1 MSKTFQHEIAEQL
14 YGKYGDDIS
23 SLYILFP
30 SRRARLFFNDALA
43 SVATH
48 PLWQPNWLTIDDL
61 IEEITGLHKADK
73 IRLITELYKIYAEY
87 HPYETFDRFYFWGEM
102 LLADFDMIDKYM
114 IDADMLLRNIEQIK
128 ELEADVSY
136 LTPEQMKIIAFWGS
150 FGDETNLSE
159 EKRKFLNIWRTLP
172 AIYHRFHERLQTL
185 GMAYSGMAYRQAA
198 EMIARGEAVTDNNR
212 RYVAAGF
219 NALSKSEKMLF
230 KHIENNSLSAE
241 FLWDYDSYYVDR
253 KEHEAGMF
261 LRENISMF
269 KPGLE
274 ISHDNFATVPKE
286 FSAIACASDAV
297 QCKYVADILSKLPRE
312 ELDKRTAVVLT
323 DENLLVPLLYSLP
336 QAVEEVNVTMGYP
349 LKLTLVYS
357 FIERIVELQSHC
369 RHKAGDTVFYHA
381 DATGILSHPYIAE
394 RCPRTASDLYDHI
407 TRNKIISVRASLFK
421 DDAILAKIFSPATGW
436 QELSQYILDTLDM
449 LVATTGATNDK
460 TTVEY
465 TALAHEEIGKL
476 ANSLRTCDIE
486 LSEATYVSLLRRH
499 LQNIRIPYEGEPLNG
514 IQVMGILETRNL
526 DFDNVI
532 ILSMTDAT
540 FPGDRTSQPSFIPYN
555 LRAAYGLPTP
565 EHHEGVYAYYFY
577 RLIER
582 ARRVCMMYCS
592 RADEKSTGEQS
603 RYIYQ
608 LAYESPFDI
617 RRLSVGVDVNIED
630 EKPIVIDKTV
640 DISEHIERYLD
651 PGSTYK
657 LSPTALFRYVQCPL
671 KFYFASIAKLKVSD
685 EISDEIDALTFG
697 NILHE
702 AMFDLY
708 KPLVSME
715 HPAER
720 IEALRKGRAIE
731 DAVDGAV
738 GRVYLQTDKPQREDY
753 TGNTLLVKDIVTKY
767 IRQGVMRYDARNG
780 NFAIMGLE
788 EDVEYRFPIGGGRSV
803 ALAGRADRIDS
814 LDGGALRIIDYK
826 SGNTP
831 HLDFNGIDSL
841 FNGKAEERI
850 SNIFQTLLYSMILY
864 RTRHRE
870 SVPTLFYAGK
880 MHRDDYSPLI
890 VDRKTG
896 RSIDRYSEYAEE
908 FEQTLG
914 DSLRTLFDRDTPFT
928 QCDDANTCRYC
939 DFKTICKR

>member
-1 MSKTFQHEIAEQL
+1 MSKTFQHEIAEKL

-23 SLYILFP
+23 SLHILFP

-48 PLWQPNWLTIDDL
+48 PLWQPSWLTIDDL

-87 HPYETFDRFYFWGEM
+87 HPYETFDKFYFWGEM

-114 IDADMLLRNIEQIK
+114 LDADMLLRNIEQIK
-128 ELEADVSY
+128 ELETDISY
-136 LTPEQMKIIAFWGS
+136 LTPEQLKIIAFWGS
-150 FGDETNLSE
+150 FGDQTNLSE

-172 AIYHRFHERLQTL
+172 AIYHRFHERLQSL
-185 GMAYSGMAYRQAA
+185 NMAYTGMAYRQAA
-198 EMIARGEAVTDNNR
+198 EMISRGEAVTDRGR
-212 RYVAAGF
+212 RYVVAGF
-219 NALSKSEKMLF
+219 NALSKSEKILF
-230 KHIENNSLSAE
+230 KHIEANSLSVE

-261 LRENISMF
+261 LRENLSMF

-274 ISHDNFATVPKE
+274 ISHDNFAAIPKE
-286 FSAIACASDAV
+286 FSAIACASNAV
-297 QCKYVADILSKLPRE
+297 QCKYVAEILSKLPPE

-336 QAVEEVNVTMGYP
+336 KDVEEVNVTMGYP

-357 FIERIVELQSHC
+357 FIERLIELQSHC
-369 RHKAGDTVFYHA
+369 RRKADDTVFYHA
-381 DATGILSHPYIAE
+381 DVTGILSHPYIAE
-394 RCPRTASDLYDHI
+394 CCHKTASELYDHI

-421 DDAILAKIFSPATGW
+421 EDTTLNKIFSPTNGW
-436 QELSQYILDTLDM
+436 QELSKYILDAIEM
-449 LVATTGATNDK
+449 LVGTVGGDDNK
-460 TTVEY
+460 TAIEY
-465 TALAHEEIGKL
+465 LALAHEEIGKL
-476 ANSLRTCDIE
+476 ANSILTCDIE
-486 LSEATYVSLLRRH
+486 LSESTYVSLLRRH

-514 IQVMGILETRNL
+514 IQVMGILETRNV

-582 ARRVCMMYCS
+582 ARRVYMMYCS

-617 RRLSVGVDVNIED
+617 ERLSVGVDVNID
-630 EKPIVIDKTV
+630 DDSPITIDKN
-640 DISEHIERYLD
+640 DEIAERLERYLA
-651 PGSTYK
+651 PETEYK

-671 KFYFASIAKLKVSD
+671 KFYFASVARLKTSD
-685 EISDEIDALTFG
+685 EVSDEIDALTFG

-708 KPLVSME
+708 KPLEGIE

-720 IEALRKGRAIE
+720 IEALRKGHIIE

-780 NFAIMGLE
+780 NFAIVGLE
-788 EDVEYRFPIGGGRSV
+788 KDVEYRFPLGDGRSV

-831 HLDFNGIDSL
+831 HLDFNGIESL
-841 FNGKAEERI
+841 FHGKAAERI
-850 SNIFQTLLYSMILY
+850 SNIFQTLLYSMILN
-864 RTRHRE
+864 RTQHRE

-890 VDRKTG
+890 VDRSAG
-896 RSIDRYSEYAEE
+896 RSIDRYSEYAET
-908 FEQTLG
+908 FEQELG
-914 DSLRTLFDRDTPFT
+914 DVLRELFDRSTPFR
-928 QCDDANTCRYC
+928 QCDDTDTCRYC

>member
-1 MSKTFQHEIAEQL
+1 MSKTFQHEIAEWL
-14 YGKYGDDIS
+14 YDKYGDDIS
-23 SLYILFP
+23 SLHILFP

-43 SVATH
+43 SVATR
-48 PLWQPNWLTIDDL
+48 PLWQPQWLTIDDL

-87 HPYETFDRFYFWGEM
+87 HPYETFDKFYFWGEM

-128 ELEADVSY
+128 ELETDVSY
-136 LTPEQMKIIAFWGS
+136 LTPEQMKIISFWGS
-150 FGDETNLSE
+150 FGDETNLSD

-172 AIYHRFHERLQTL
+172 AIYHRFHLRLQDL
-185 GMAYSGMAYRQAA
+185 GIAYAGMAYRQAA
-198 EMIARGEAVTDNNR
+198 EMISRGEAATDPTR
-212 RYVAAGF
+212 RYVVAGF
-219 NALSKSEKMLF
+219 NALSRSEKALF
-230 KHIENNSLSAE
+230 RHLESNCRSIE

-261 LRENISMF
+261 LRENLSMF
-269 KPGLE
+269 KPGMD
-274 ISHDNFATVPKE
+274 ISHDNLTATPKE
-286 FSAIACASDAV
+286 FTAVACASNAV
-297 QCKYVADILSKLPRE
+297 QCKYVAEILSSLPRE
-312 ELDKRTAVVLT
+312 EMDKRTAVVLT
-323 DENLLVPLLYSLP
+323 DENLLIPLLYSLP

-349 LKLTLVYS
+349 LKLTLIYS
-357 FIERIVELQSHC
+357 FIERLIELQSHC
-369 RHKAGDTVFYHA
+369 RRKADDTVFYHA
-381 DATGILSHPYIAE
+381 DVTGILSHPYITECCGDAAAE
-394 RCPRTASDLYDHI
+394 IYDHI
-407 TRNKIISVRASLFK
+407 TRNRIISVRASLF
-421 DDAILAKIFSPATGW
+421 AENEILSRIFSSATGW
-436 QELSQYILDTLDM
+436 QALSQYLLDAIEM
-449 LVATTGATNDK
+449 LVAAIGRSDDK
-460 TTVEY
+460 SIAEY
-465 TALAHEEIGKL
+465 MALAHEEIGKL
-476 ANSLRTCDIE
+476 ANSLLLCDIE
-486 LSEATYVSLLRRH
+486 LSDKTYVSLLRRH

-514 IQVMGILETRNL
+514 IQVMGILETRNI

-582 ARRVCMMYCS
+582 ARRVYMMYCS

-617 RRLSVGVDVNIED
+617 RRLSVGVDVNIDD
-630 EKPIVIDKTV
+630 ETSITV
-640 DISEHIERYLD
+640 SKSDGIMERLERYLD
-651 PGSTYK
+651 PAADGK

-671 KFYFASIAKLKVSD
+671 KFYFASVARLKTSD
-685 EISDEIDALTFG
+685 EVSDEIDALTFG

-708 KPLVSME
+708 KPLAGIE
-715 HPAER
+715 HPADR
-720 IEALRKGRAIE
+720 IEALRKGNAIE
-731 DAVDGAV
+731 QAVDGAV
-738 GRVYLQTDKPQREDY
+738 GRIYLQTDKPQREDY
-753 TGNTLLVKDIVTKY
+753 TGNTLLVKDIVSKY
-767 IRQGVMRYDARNG
+767 IRRGIMRYDALNG
-780 NFAIMGLE
+780 NFAIVGLE
-788 EDVEYRFPIGGGRSV
+788 QEVEYRFPLDSRRSV

-864 RTRHRE
+864 RTQNRE

-890 VDRKTG
+890 VDRSAG
-896 RSIDRYSEYAEE
+896 RTVDRYSEYAEA
-908 FEQTLG
+908 FEQALG
-914 DSLRTLFDRDTPFT
+914 DVLRTLFDKDTPFT
-928 QCDDANTCRYC
+928 QCDDENTCRYC

>member
-1 MSKTFQHEIAEQL
+1 MSKTFQHEIAERL
-14 YGKYGDDIS
+14 YDKYGDDIS
-23 SLYILFP
+23 SLHILFP

-43 SVATH
+43 SVATR
-48 PLWQPNWLTIDDL
+48 PLWQPQWLTIDDL

-87 HPYETFDRFYFWGEM
+87 HPYETFDKFYFWGEM

-128 ELEADVSY
+128 ELETDVSY
-136 LTPEQMKIIAFWGS
+136 LTPEQMKIISFWGS
-150 FGDETNLSE
+150 FGDETNLSD

-172 AIYHRFHERLQTL
+172 AIYHRFHQRLQAL
-185 GMAYSGMAYRQAA
+185 GIAYAGMAYRQAA
-198 EMIARGEAVTDNNR
+198 EMISRGEAATDPTR
-212 RYVAAGF
+212 RYVVAGF
-219 NALSKSEKMLF
+219 NALSRSEKTLF
-230 KHIENNSLSAE
+230 KHLESNCRSIE

-261 LRENISMF
+261 LRENLSMF
-269 KPGLE
+269 KPGMD
-274 ISHDNFATVPKE
+274 ISHDNFTATPKE
-286 FSAIACASDAV
+286 FTAVACASSAV
-297 QCKYVADILSKLPRE
+297 QCKYVAEILSSLPRKE
-312 ELDKRTAVVLT
+312 MDKRTAVVLT

-336 QAVEEVNVTMGYP
+336 QTVEEVNVTMGYP
-349 LKLTLVYS
+349 LKLTLIYS
-357 FIERIVELQSHC
+357 FIERLIELQSHC
-369 RHKAGDTVFYHA
+369 RRKADDTVFYHA
-381 DATGILSHPYIAE
+381 DVTGILSHPYITECCGDAAAE
-394 RCPRTASDLYDHI
+394 IYDHI
-407 TRNKIISVRASLFK
+407 TRNRIISVRASLF
-421 DDAILAKIFSPATGW
+421 AENEILSRIFSSATGW
-436 QELSQYILDTLDM
+436 QALSQYLLDAIEM
-449 LVATTGATNDK
+449 LVAAIGGSDDK
-460 TTVEY
+460 SIAEY
-465 TALAHEEIGKL
+465 MALAHEEIGKL
-476 ANSLRTCDIE
+476 ANSLLLCDIE
-486 LSEATYVSLLRRH
+486 LSDKTYISLLRRH

-514 IQVMGILETRNL
+514 IQVMGILETRNI

-582 ARRVCMMYCS
+582 ARRVYMMYCS

-617 RRLSVGVDVNIED
+617 RRLSVGVDVNIDD
-630 EKPIVIDKTV
+630 ETSITV
-640 DISEHIERYLD
+640 SKSDGIMERLDRYLD
-651 PGSTYK
+651 PDADGK

-671 KFYFASIAKLKVSD
+671 KFYFASVARLKTSD
-685 EISDEIDALTFG
+685 EVSDEIDALTFG

-708 KPLVSME
+708 KPLAGIE

-720 IEALRKGRAIE
+720 IEALRKGHIIE
-731 DAVDGAV
+731 QSVDSAV
-738 GRVYLQTDKPQREDY
+738 GRIYLQTDKPQREDY
-753 TGNTLLVKDIVTKY
+753 TGNTLLVKDIVSKY
-767 IRQGVMRYDARNG
+767 IRRGIMRYDALND
-780 NFAIMGLE
+780 NFAIVGLE
-788 EDVEYRFPIGGGRSV
+788 QDVEYRFPLDSRRSV

-864 RTRHRE
+864 RTQNRE

-890 VDRKTG
+890 VDRSAG
-896 RSIDRYSEYAEE
+896 RTVDRYSEYAEA
-908 FEQTLG
+908 FEQALG
-914 DSLRTLFDRDTPFT
+914 DTLRTLFDKDTPFT
-928 QCDDANTCRYC
+928 QCDDENTCRYC